1 MSAKILIVEDERITA
16 EDLRDILTD
25 LGYTVTASVSSGLEA
40 IQRAEE
46 TSPDLALMDIRIKGD
61 MDGTET
67 ARVLR
72 ERFNI
77 PVIYLTAHADSATVS
92 RAKESEPLG
101 YVTKPF
107 QEAELHA
114 SIEIALHKHREDLK
128 YREKERLLSST
139 LRALA
144 EGVVSIDQNEV
155 ITLFNPAAEAWTGW
169 RARDALG
176 KTFDEVLS
184 LVDSATGEKI
194 HTPLWRVLAEG
205 TLAEI
210 PPGAL
215 LISGL
220 GEKRPVT
227 GSMSPIRNHTGEI
240 AGAAVLF
247 GRAGESG
254 GLMLPSIVDDSAES
268 DGAAPGAFKMIA
280 VSAAMKQAVKFAR
293 RVAQSEVSTIL
304 LEGESGTGKDVL
316 AQFIHHYGGRRSEG
330 PFVALNC
337 AAIPETL
344 LESELFG
351 YEKGAF
357 TDARAPKAGI
367 LEIANGG
374 TVFLDEIGE
383 MPLVI
388 QAKLLRVLEDQ
399 IFRRLGGVRDISV
412 DLRVVAA
419 TNRKLSE
426 AIEQGRFRLDLYYRL
441 NVIQV
446 VLPPLRE
453 RAEDV
458 IPLAEHFI
466 RSYNVKFKR
475 NIKGLSHSAAAALIG
490 HDWPGNVRELRNVI
504 ERAMVLEEADWI
516 QGSSMQIASNGSK
529 PSLALAEQAAPADDS
544 GAGAPMSSA
553 SNPPFEVSL
562 EEAEK
567 NLVRKALERAGGN
580 QTRAAVLLGVTRDTL
595 RYKMKKFNLR

>member
-1 MSAKILIVEDERITA
+1 MSARILIVEDERITA

-25 LGYTVTASVSSGLEA
+25 LGYTVTASVSSGDEA
-40 IQRAEE
+40 IARAEE
-46 TSPDLALMDIRIKGD
+46 TMPDLALMDIRIKGQ
-61 MDGTET
+61 MDGTEA
-67 ARVLR
+67 ARILR

-77 PVIYLTAHADSATVS
+77 PVIYLTAHADSATVA
-92 RAKESEPLG
+92 RAKHSEPLG
-101 YVTKPF
+101 YITKPF

-128 YREKERLLSST
+128 AREKEHLLAST
-139 LRALA
+139 LRSVA
-144 EGVVSIDQNEV
+144 EGVISLDQNEI

-169 RARDALG
+169 KGADALG
-176 KTFDEVLS
+176 KHVDEVLA
-184 LVDSATGEKI
+184 LVDSATGEKA
-194 HTPLWRVLAEG
+194 HTPVWRVLAEG
-205 TLAEI
+205 TLSEI
-210 PPGAL
+210 QPGL
-215 LISGL
+215 LLVSQS
-220 GEKRPVT
+220 GEKRSIS
-227 GSMSPIRNHTGEI
+227 GSISPIRDHKDEV
-240 AGAAVLF
+240 AGAVIVF
-247 GRAGESG
+247 GRAVADSG
-254 GLMLPSIVDDSAES
+254 VTSRIDNLSDEDGVGLGSFKIIAASPSMK
-268 DGAAPGAFKMIA
+268 AAL
-280 VSAAMKQAVKFAR
+280 KFAR

-316 AQFIHHYGGRRSEG
+316 AQFIHHYGRRSDG

-367 LEIANGG
+367 LEIASGG

-383 MPLVI
+383 VPLVI
-388 QAKLLRVLEDQ
+388 QAKLLRVIEEQ
-399 IFRRLGGVRDISV
+399 NFRRLGGVRDIQV

-419 TNRKLSE
+419 TNRRLSE

-446 VLPPLRE
+446 LLPPLRE
-453 RAEDV
+453 RTED
-458 IPLAEHFI
+458 ILPLAEHFVRI
-466 RSYNVKFKR
+466 YNTKFKR
-475 NIKGLSHSAAAALIG
+475 NVKGLSHSAAAALLA

-504 ERAMVLEEADWI
+504 ERSMVLEEADWI
-516 QGSSMQIASNGSK
+516 QVSNLQIASDRATP
-529 PSLALAEQAAPADDS
+529 PSLAFERSASADDQS
-544 GAGAPMSSA
+544 PGTPLSHGQPA
-553 SNPPFEVSL
+553 PFEVSL

-567 NLVRKALERAGGN
+567 NLVKKALERAAGN

>member
-1 MSAKILIVEDERITA
+1 MSARILIVEDERITA

-25 LGYTVTASVSSGLEA
+25 LGYTVTASVSSGAEA
-40 IQRAEE
+40 IARAED
-46 TSPDLALMDIRIKGD
+46 TTPDLALMDIRIKGQ

-67 ARVLR
+67 ARILR

-77 PVIYLTAHADSATVS
+77 PVIYLTAHADSATVA
-92 RAKESEPLG
+92 RAKDAEPLG
-101 YVTKPF
+101 YITKPF

-128 YREKERLLSST
+128 FREKERLLAST
-139 LRALA
+139 LRAVS
-144 EGVVSIDQNEV
+144 EGVISLDQNEI

-169 RARDALG
+169 KARDALG
-176 KTFDEVLS
+176 KHIDEVLT
-184 LVDSATGEKI
+184 LVDSATGEKV

-205 TLAEI
+205 ALAEL
-210 PPGAL
+210 PPGVL
-215 LISGL
+215 LVPLDGQ
-220 GEKRPVT
+220 KRPIT
-227 GSMSPIRNHTGEI
+227 GSMSPIRDHKGEV
-240 AGAAVLF
+240 AGAVVVF
-247 GRAGESG
+247 GRAGESPVASAPTQSG
-254 GLMLPSIVDDSAES
+254 TQSDDDGIGLGS
-268 DGAAPGAFKMIA
+268 FKMVA
-280 VSAAMKQAVKFAR
+280 ASPAMKQALKFAR

-316 AQFIHHYGGRRSEG
+316 AQFIHHYGRRSDG

-367 LEIANGG
+367 LEVASGG

-388 QAKLLRVLEDQ
+388 QAKLLRVLEEQ
-399 IFRRLGGVRDISV
+399 NFRRLGGVRDIQV

-419 TNRKLSE
+419 TNRKLTE

-458 IPLAEHFI
+458 IPLAEHFV
-466 RSYNVKFKR
+466 RMYNTKFKR
-475 NIKGLSHSAAAALIG
+475 HVKGISHSAAAALLA

-516 QGSSMQIASNGSK
+516 QASNLQIASDPAK
-529 PSLALAEQAAPADDS
+529 PPLLALEQSASADDQS
-544 GAGAPMSSA
+544 VPVAMPAQTG
-553 SNPPFEVSL
+553 PFEVSL

-567 NLVRKALERAGGN
+567 NLVKKALERAGGN

>member
-1 MSAKILIVEDERITA
+1 MSARILIVEDERITA

-25 LGYTVTASVSSGLEA
+25 LGYTVTASVSSGAEA
-40 IQRAEE
+40 IARAEE
-46 TSPDLALMDIRIKGD
+46 TTPDLALMDIRIKGQ

-67 ARVLR
+67 ARILR

-77 PVIYLTAHADSATVS
+77 PVIYLTAHADTATVS
-92 RAKESEPLG
+92 RAKEAQPLG
-101 YVTKPF
+101 YITKPF

-114 SIEIALHKHREDLK
+114 SIEIALHKHREDVK
-128 YREKERLLSST
+128 FREKERLLAST
-139 LRALA
+139 LRAVS
-144 EGVVSIDQNEV
+144 EGVISLDQNEI

-169 RARDALG
+169 KSSDALG
-176 KTFDEVLS
+176 KHVDEVLK
-184 LVDSATGEKI
+184 LVDSATGEKV

-205 TLAEI
+205 AMAEL
-210 PPGAL
+210 PAGVL
-215 LISGL
+215 LISQDGD
-220 GEKRPVT
+220 KRPIT
-227 GSMSPIRNHTGEI
+227 GSMSPIRDHKDEV
-240 AGAAVLF
+240 AGAVIVF
-247 GRAGESG
+247 GR
-254 GLMLPSIVDDSAES
+254 SAES
-268 DGAAPGAFKMIA
+268 ASSAALPRPDAQSEDDGIGMGSFKMIA
-280 VSAAMKQAVKFAR
+280 ASPSMKQALKFAR

-316 AQFIHHYGGRRSEG
+316 AQFIHHYGRRSDG

-367 LEIANGG
+367 LEVASGG

-388 QAKLLRVLEDQ
+388 QAKLLRVLEEQ
-399 IFRRLGGVRDISV
+399 TFRRLGGVRDIQV

-419 TNRKLSE
+419 TNRKLTE

-453 RAEDV
+453 RGEDV
-458 IPLAEHFI
+458 IPLAEHFV
-466 RSYNVKFKR
+466 RVYNTKFKR
-475 NIKGLSHSAAAALIG
+475 HVKGISHSAAAALLA

-516 QGSSMQIASNGSK
+516 QASNLQIASDPAK
-529 PSLALAEQAAPADDS
+529 PPLLALEQTASADDQP
-544 GAGAPMSSA
+544 APVPLQTQSV
-553 SNPPFEVSL
+553 PFEVSL

-567 NLVRKALERAGGN
+567 NLVKKALERAGGN